1 MSLSSLR
8 SAQSLRVAAGV
19 VLLFALIVWKRGF
32 SIAGIVILCFLA
44 AYATE
49 FYVFRCV
56 STLLRRQ
63 GPPSTSILALA
74 LLGLSADLALIY
86 FGFGVVLGMALG
98 FFLLIDGLVLR
109 FK

>member
-8 SAQSLRVAAGV
+8 SAQSLRIAAGV
-19 VLLFALIVWKRGF
+19 VLLFALIAWKRGF

-49 FYVFRCV
+49 FHVFRCV
-56 STLLRRQ
+56 SPLLRRQ
-63 GPPSTSILALA
+63 SPSTSTLALA
-74 LLGLSADLALIY
+74 LLGLAADVALIY
-86 FGFGVVLGMALG
+86 LGFGIVLCMALG